1 MSFPY
6 FQPLPAGHS
15 PEQAQAWHTRCRTA
29 EAALARQV
37 AAGVVPDAEIIAH
50 FQAYVNG
57 DITLGQ
63 AIGRVLD
70 KLSRTDYRTSV

>member
-1 MSFPY
+1 MSSTY
-6 FQPLPAGHS
+6 FQPPLAS
-15 PEQAQAWHTRCRTA
+15 QTPEQAHAWQHRCRTA

-37 AAGVVPDAEIIAH
+37 AAGLVPDAETIAH

-70 KLSRTDYRTSV
+70 KLARTGFRSSI

>member
-1 MSFPY
+1 MSSNY
-6 FQPLPAGHS
+6 FRPLPAGYS
-15 PEQAQAWHTRCRTA
+15 PEKEKAWHYRCRTA
-29 EAALARQV
+29 EDALARQV
-37 AAGVVPDAEIIAH
+37 AAGAVPDAEAIAH

-70 KLSRTDYRTSV
+70 KLSRAGYHSNL

>member
-1 MSFPY
+1 MSSTY
-6 FQPLPAGHS
+6 FQPLPAGYS
-15 PEQAQAWHTRCRTA
+15 PEQEQLWHNRCRTA

-37 AAGVVPDAEIIAH
+37 AAGVAPDAEMIAH

-70 KLSRTDYRTSV
+70 KLSRTGYPTRS

>member
-1 MSFPY
+1 MSSPY
-6 FQPLPAGHS
+6 FQSLPAGQS
-15 PEQAQAWHTRCRTA
+15 PEQEQAWHNRCRTA

-37 AAGVVPDAEIIAH
+37 AAGASPDAEAIAH
-50 FQAYVNG
+50 FQAYVTG

-70 KLSRTDYRTSV
+70 KLSRAGHHSNL

>member
-1 MSFPY
+1 MSSSY
-6 FQPLPAGHS
+6 FHHLPAGHS

-37 AAGVVPDAEIIAH
+37 AAGVAPDAETIAH

-63 AIGRVLD
+63 AIGRVVD
-70 KLSRTDYRTSV
+70 KLSRAGYHASR

>member
-1 MSFPY
+1 MSSRY
-6 FQPLPAGHS
+6 FQPLPPGHS
-15 PEQAQAWHTRCRTA
+15 PEQAQAWHHRCRTA

-37 AAGVVPDAEIIAH
+37 AAGAVPDAESIVH

-63 AIGRVLD
+63 AIARVLD
-70 KLSRTDYRTSV
+70 KLSRPGHSPSM